1 MKATETEHQRKRSK
15 INTECDPKSYQ
26 MNERHRSPE
35 ADTVLGTM
43 CARPSIVYVL
53 VGPLVTSYVVNT
65 GTFASDR
72 VEARSVHPDPLQR
85 FSLPLIS
92 DARSNARS
100 MAAGITRRE

>member
-1 MKATETEHQRKRSK
+1 MRMKATETEHQRKRSK

-72 VEARSVHPDPLQR
+72 VEPWQCLPIPFRGFVFPL
-85 FSLPLIS
+85 FSYRPGS
-92 DARSNARS
+92 PR
-100 MAAGITRRE
+100 